1 MTSPAAETL
10 ETARLLIRRITA
22 DDAPFI
28 LELLNDAA
36 FLRYIGDRNVRS
48 LEDARKYIAD
58 GPVAS
63 HAAHGFGLDLVIRKA
78 DGAPIGICGLLKRET
93 LPEPDI
99 GFAYLAPYCGAGFG
113 HEAAERCLQHAR
125 DVLGVPRVLAI
136 TSPDNTASIHLLEKL
151 GFGFERL
158 TALSPGAD
166 DVRLF
171 SKSLR

>member
-1 MTSPAAETL
+1 MTTPAGVTL
-10 ETARLLIRRITA
+10 DTARLRIRRITA

-28 LELLNDAA
+28 LELLNDPA
-36 FLRYIGDRNVRS
+36 FLRYIGDKNVRS

-63 HAAHGFGLDLVIRKA
+63 HAAFGFGLDLVTRRS
-78 DGAPIGICGLLKRET
+78 DGVPVGICGLLKRET

-99 GFAYLAPYCGAGFG
+99 GFAYLTPHCGAGYG
-113 HEAAERCLQHAR
+113 QEAAERCLRHAR
-125 DVLGVPRVLAI
+125 DVLNVPRVLAI

-151 GFGFERL
+151 GFRFERL
-158 TALSPGAD
+158 TALSPGAHE
-166 DVRLF
+166 VKLF